1 MRQLIIFIFLFQCTL
16 SIAQDKIPGL
26 KQLNYELA
34 RKDMYIQQ
42 KHNAIRAL
50 KTEARKHILNR
61 DDQRLYHSYLSLF
74 KAYKSFKYDSA
85 YYYIEK
91 AKEKAIDLQMPELQS
106 AIKVQEGFVLLSS
119 GLFKEAIDSLNSI
132 DISYLNDRNKYQYY
146 SVKARAYYDLA
157 DYNNDDRYHVPYIQL
172 GNEYLNKAIQFTN
185 DNTNEYWAAESLK
198 RMKERDFQGAEFA
211 FQYWI
216 NNYELTPEFYGIAT
230 SSLGYIFSERGYKEK
245 AIEHLILA
253 AISDIKSATK
263 ETVALR
269 NLANELFQIGYIEMA
284 NRYIHLA
291 MDDATYYNA
300 RHRKIQ
306 ISSILP
312 IIEETQMYNMEKQNR
327 FLEIMVILLA
337 VLVVVVIV
345 FLFIIIKQL
354 KSRSK
359 SRKALTASYQQLKE
373 LNAHLRET
381 DTIKQEY
388 ITYFIQA
395 TSEFISKLDT
405 LQKST
410 RQKIISK
417 KFDEVLPNLNRYSVK
432 KEREQLFRQF
442 DEVFFKLFP
451 TFIQEFNALFPTE
464 HQFSGKAGELL
475 SPELRIFALYRLGIQ
490 DNNQIANFLELSIT
504 TIYTYR
510 TKVKGK
516 SLYKDDFDDR
526 IMRIRTY

>member
-1 MRQLIIFIFLFQCTL
+1 MRQFVFFIFLFTYATV
-16 SIAQDKIPGL
+16 IAQDKIPGL
-26 KQLNYELA
+26 KQLDYELA
-34 RKDMYIQQ
+34 RKDMYIKK
-42 KHNAIRAL
+42 KHSDIRVL
-50 KTEARKHILNR
+50 KTEARKHIVNR
-61 DDQRLYHSYLSLF
+61 DDQKLYHSYLSLF

-85 YYYIEK
+85 YFYIEK
-91 AKEKAIDLQMPELQS
+91 AKEKAISLQKPELQS
-106 AIKVQEGFVLLSS
+106 AIKIQEGFVLLSS
-119 GLFKEAIDSLNSI
+119 GLFKEAIDTLNSI
-132 DISYLNDRNKYQYY
+132 DISHLNNRNKYQYFA
-146 SVKARAYYDLA
+146 VKARAYYDLA
-157 DYNNDDRYHVPYIQL
+157 DYNNDQRYHVHYIQQ
-172 GNEYLNKAIQFTN
+172 GNEYLIQALQFTN

-216 NNYELTPEFYGIAT
+216 NNYQLTPEFYGIAT

-245 AIEHLILA
+245 AIEYLILA

-337 VLVVVVIV
+337 VLAVVVIV

-417 KFDEVLPNLNRYSVK
+417 KFDEVLPTLNRYSVK

-451 TFIQEFNALFPTE
+451 TFIQEFNALFPPE
-464 HQFSGKAGELL
+464 HQFSGKPNELL

-504 TIYTYR
+504 TIYTYK

-516 SLYKDDFDDR
+516 SLYRDDFDDR
-526 IMRIRTY
+526 IMLIRTY

>member
-1 MRQLIIFIFLFQCTL
+1 MRQLALFIVLFTFGFCL
-16 SIAQDKIPGL
+16 AQRPLPQL
-26 KQLNYELA
+26 KQLDEEIA
-34 RKDMYIQQ
+34 RKDIYIREKQ
-42 KHNAIRAL
+42 KDIQAL
-50 KTEARKHILNR
+50 KTEAQKYIVNR
-61 DDQRLYHSYLSLF
+61 DDEKLYQTYMSLF

-91 AKEKAIDLQMPELQS
+91 AKSKAIRLQKPKWQN

-119 GLFKEAIDSLNSI
+119 GLFKEAIDTLNSI
-132 DISYLNDRNKYQYY
+132 DINQLNNKNKYHYY

-157 DYNNDDRYHVPYIQL
+157 DYNNDERYHVHYIQT
-172 GNEYLNKAIQFTN
+172 GNEYLTQALQFVD

-198 RMKERDFQGAEFA
+198 RMKEQDFQGAEFA
-211 FQYWI
+211 FEYWI
-216 NNYELTPEFYGIAT
+216 NNYDLTSDFYGIAT
-230 SSLGYIFSERGYKEK
+230 SSLGYIFSQRGYKEK
-245 AIEHLILA
+245 AIHYLILA
-253 AISDIKSATK
+253 AISDIKNATK

-269 NLANELFQIGYIEMA
+269 NLANELYQIGHIEIA
-284 NRYIHLA
+284 NTYIHLA

-312 IIEETQMYNMEKQNR
+312 IIEETQMYNMAKQNK
-327 FLEIMVILLA
+327 FLEMMVILLG
-337 VLVVVVIV
+337 VLVVIVIV
-345 FLFIIIKQL
+345 FLFIIFKQL

-359 SRKALTASYQQLKE
+359 SRKQLTSSYQQLKE
-373 LNAHLRET
+373 LNAHLREA

-395 TSEFISKLDT
+395 TSEFIRKLDT

-417 KFDEVLPNLNRYSVK
+417 KFDEVLPTLNRYSVK
-432 KEREQLFRQF
+432 KERELLFRQF
-442 DEVFFKLFP
+442 DEVFLKLFP
-451 TFIQEFNALFPTE
+451 TFIQEFNTLFPSQY
-464 HQFSGKAGELL
+464 HFSGKPNEIL

-510 TKVKGK
+510 TKIKGK
-516 SLYKDDFDDR
+516 SLYKDDFDIR
-526 IMRIRTY
+526 IMQIKTY

>member
-1 MRQLIIFIFLFQCTL
+1 MYRLFIILFLFTSSRL
-16 SIAQDKIPGL
+16 NSQDKIPGL
-26 KQLNYELA
+26 KQLDLEIA
-34 RKDMYIQQ
+34 RKDIYIQK
-42 KHNAIRAL
+42 KHRAISAL
-50 KTEARKHILNR
+50 KTQLQKHIVNR
-61 DDQRLYHSYLSLF
+61 DNQKLYYDYLSLF
-74 KAYKSFKYDSA
+74 KAYKTFKYDSA
-85 YYYIEK
+85 YFYLEK
-91 AKEKAIDLQMPELQS
+91 AKEMASALENPELQNS
-106 AIKVQEGFVLLSS
+106 IKIQEGFILLSS
-119 GLFKEAIDSLNSI
+119 GLFKEAIDTLNNI
-132 DISYLNDRNKYQYY
+132 DTSKLGKKDKYQYY
-146 SVKARAYYDLA
+146 AVTARAYYDLA
-157 DYNNDDRYHVPYIQL
+157 DYNNDYRYHVPYIQK
-172 GNEYLNKAIQFTN
+172 GNEYLTKALDYTN
-185 DNTNEYWAAESLK
+185 DNTNQYWAAESLK
-198 RMKERDFQGAEFA
+198 RMKERDFKGAEFA

-245 AIEHLILA
+245 AIEYLILA

-327 FLEIMVILLA
+327 FLEFMVILLA
-337 VLVVVVIV
+337 VLAVVVIV
-345 FLFIIIKQL
+345 FLVIIIKQL
-354 KSRSK
+354 KSRIR
-359 SRKALTASYQQLKE
+359 SRKALNESYQQLKE
-373 LNAHLRET
+373 LNAHLREV

-395 TSEFISKLDT
+395 TSEFIRKLDT

-410 RQKIISK
+410 RQKIVSK
-417 KFDEVLPNLNRYSVK
+417 KFDEVVPNLNRYSVK
-432 KEREQLFRQF
+432 QEREQLFRQF
-442 DEVFFKLFP
+442 DKVFFKLFP
-451 TFIQEFNALFPTE
+451 SFIQEFNALFPPE
-464 HQFSGKAGELL
+464 HQFTAKPNELL

-504 TIYTYR
+504 TIYTYK
-510 TKVKGK
+510 TKVKSK
-516 SLYKDDFDDR
+516 SLYKDDFDQR
-526 IMRIRTY
+526 IMLIKTY